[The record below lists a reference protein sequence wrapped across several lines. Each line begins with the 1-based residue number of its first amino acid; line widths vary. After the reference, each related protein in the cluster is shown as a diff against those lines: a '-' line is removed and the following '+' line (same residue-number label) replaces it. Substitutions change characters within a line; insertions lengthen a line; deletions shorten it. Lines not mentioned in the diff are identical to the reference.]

1 MSFVSGGK
9 GKYIEKEKE
18 ETPKKKTSSKSDNR
32 NNVIDALDFML
43 ANNIID
49 TKQYNELMVKSL
61 PYIE

>member
-18 ETPKKKTSSKSDNR
+18 EKPKKKASSKSDNR